1 MTFVLPPLP
10 YPAEALEPHMSA
22 KTFSY
27 HHGKHHAAYVN
38 KANELV
44 KGTPFESLSLEDAI
58 RQSHGKDQ
66 KIFNNTAQIWNHTFF
81 WNSMTPAYKAPQGAL
96 ADAITRDFGGLEKLR
111 TAFVDKG
118 VNQFGSGWV
127 WLIAKNKELAVTST
141 KDAECPLVT
150 GGVAL
155 LTCDVWEHAYYLD
168 KQNDRKGFL
177 ETFFDKLANWQ
188 FAEAN
193 LKTAG

>member
-1 MTFVLPPLP
+1 MTFSLPPLP

-22 KTFSY
+22 KTFSF

-44 KGTPFESLSLEDAI
+44 AGTPFEKLSLEDAI
-58 RQSHGKDQ
+58 KQSHGKDQ

-81 WNSMTPAYKAPQGAL
+81 WNSMTPSHRAPQGPL
-96 ADAITRDFGGLEKLR
+96 ADAITRDFGGLDKLR
-111 TAFVDKG
+111 AAFVDKG

-127 WLIAKNKELAVTST
+127 WLIAKNKELAVVST

-150 GGVAL
+150 GGVAI

-177 ETFFDKLANWQ
+177 ETFFDKLANWS

-193 LKTAG
+193 LKAV

>member
-1 MTFVLPPLP
+1 MTFSLPPLP
-10 YPAEALEPHMSA
+10 YAAEALEPHMSA
-22 KTFSY
+22 KTFSF
-27 HHGKHHAAYVN
+27 HHGKHHAAYVS

-44 KGTPFESLSLEDAI
+44 AGTPFEKLSLEDAI
-58 RQSHGKDQ
+58 KQSHGKDQ

-81 WNSMTPAYKAPQGAL
+81 WNSMTPSYRAPQGAL
-96 ADAITRDFGGLEKLR
+96 ADAIKRDLGGLDKLR
-111 TAFVDKG
+111 ATFVDKG
-118 VNQFGSGWV
+118 VGQFGSGWV
-127 WLIAKNKELAVTST
+127 WLIAKNKELAVVST

-177 ETFFDKLANWQ
+177 ETFFDKLANWS
-188 FAEAN
+188 FAEENFKAV
-193 LKTAG
+193 